1 MREELAS
8 LLVCTVLSGKEDKNA
23 KQRRRARGGA
33 SEDGNLKTLVISE
46 FSNAVSGYHD
56 IELTTKSA

>member
-46 FSNAVSGYHD
+46 FSF
-56 IELTTKSA
+56 T